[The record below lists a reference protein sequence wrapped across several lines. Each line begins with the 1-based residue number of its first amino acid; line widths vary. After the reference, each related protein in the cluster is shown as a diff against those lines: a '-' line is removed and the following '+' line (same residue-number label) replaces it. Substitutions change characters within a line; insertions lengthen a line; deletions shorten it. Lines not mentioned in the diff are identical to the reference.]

1 MRVAMMLA
9 DHAVVAGGKLYVNG
23 GGWSIR
29 SAAPLETYIPLK
41 LDVPWDQTDQ
51 TMEISLRLVDEDGH
65 PVRVGVG
72 PAPDWAAP
80 DASGRPGR
88 PPAGEALPAPL
99 QLTTRITV
107 QRPPGLVPGAPAD
120 ALLAFRVPPFP
131 LPAGCRFSW
140 RLAIDGQEH
149 EDWVLQFA
157 TSTASPGS

>member
-29 SAAPLETYIPLK
+29 SAAPLETYIALK

-107 QRPPGLVPGAPAD
+107 PVSYTHLTLPTRDLV
-120 ALLAFRVPPFP
+120 
-131 LPAGCRFSW
+131 
-140 RLAIDGQEH
+140 
-149 EDWVLQFA
+149 
-157 TSTASPGS
+157 